1 MCVSA
6 PPPPPPC
13 RLRRYRRLQE
23 QLLLLSG
30 GQIWATGV
38 LWRLSTHISLS
49 QTNKHFSS
57 YCKVFSAATTSRGP
71 GDSQSRSIIF
81 PNLLK
86 KFLEKFCCPLFFI
99 HRSIFQSIP
108 LSLGFF
114 FPDRGRFCVFSAFDV
129 IHSQVDALF
138 LCFVFLI
145 ANNCCIAVVWRLSW
159 NSFYD

>member
-1 MCVSA
+1 MRTRVCVSA
-6 PPPPPPC
+6 PPLSPTPTPTPHPPC

-57 YCKVFSAATTSRGP
+57 YCKVFSAAAAAAGTTSRGP

-99 HRSIFQSIP
+99 RRSIFQSIP
-108 LSLGFF
+108 VSLGFL
-114 FPDRGRFCVFSAFDV
+114 FPDRGRFC
-129 IHSQVDALF
+129 LF
-138 LCFVFLI
+138 LH
-145 ANNCCIAVVWRLSW
+145 ST
-159 NSFYD
+159 